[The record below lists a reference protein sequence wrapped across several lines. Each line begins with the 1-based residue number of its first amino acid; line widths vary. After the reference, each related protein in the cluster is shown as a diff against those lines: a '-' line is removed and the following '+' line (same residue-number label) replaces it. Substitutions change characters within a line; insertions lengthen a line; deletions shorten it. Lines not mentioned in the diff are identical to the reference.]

1 MTRAQ
6 QSKKMLAAVEQAIL
20 DITSGA
26 QSATLSTGTG
36 SKSFTR
42 GDLGKLV
49 EMRNQLRQEIRGYAN
64 NGRPAITITGASF
77 A

>member
-1 MTRAQ
+1 MTRKQ
-6 QSKKMLAAVEQAIL
+6 QSQRMLAAVEQAIL

-42 GDLGKLV
+42 GDLGKLY
-49 EMRNQLRQEIRGYAN
+49 EMRNQLRQELRGYEN
-64 NGRPAITITGASF
+64 GGRPPITITRSRF
-77 A
+77 D